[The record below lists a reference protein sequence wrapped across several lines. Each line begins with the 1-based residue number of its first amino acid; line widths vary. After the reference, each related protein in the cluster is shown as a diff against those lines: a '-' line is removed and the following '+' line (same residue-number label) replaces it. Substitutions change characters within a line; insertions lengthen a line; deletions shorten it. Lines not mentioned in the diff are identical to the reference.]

1 MEEIKRTMITGASDD
16 LIEIEGEIREE
27 FSAWDCTNGVIT
39 CSDGTF
45 LNVNYDE
52 NGIWRFKVDF
62 KGSLFERKE
71 EGSVEED
78 TNDKVF
84 FKEGL
89 KWIVFQ
95 ENPSVALK

>member
-1 MEEIKRTMITGASDD
+1 M
-16 LIEIEGEIREE
+16 
-27 FSAWDCTNGVIT
+27 IT

-71 EGSVEED
+71 ED